1 MSLRL
6 QTALVLGI
14 VLVITLT
21 VLFVVIRPTLFGTF
35 ARLEV
40 DEVRGHVARVLNAI
54 AADVDTLESTAN
66 DWGSWDDTYEFIGG
80 ELPSYDEDNLTP
92 GSLETLRL
100 NVMLLTRLSGEP
112 YAAIAI
118 DLETG
123 EEVDPPA
130 EFLRASFVTSHF
142 PELTAGESSNRSG
155 LLRLEDGLFLL
166 AAGAILTSQQ
176 DGPSRGVLIIGRYLG
191 PEEIVRLAER
201 TQLSVAVREP
211 GSSEIDPWV
220 VDQLLGHPTSIDD
233 TVVHPTSGDSIAG
246 HTLLRDLEGV
256 PVAVAAIETSRAT
269 YQAGQSAIR
278 FLGGTAIAVLIASS
292 LLLLLLLD
300 TRILKRLSALAS
312 GIRRIREQNT
322 PSGRVNVSGRDEI
335 GHLGTRMNEML
346 ESLEQSRLDLE
357 RSEKRYHSLFD
368 YSRDA
373 IYITSLDG
381 RFVDANQA
389 LIDLLGCPREQLM
402 QADAKSFYAD
412 PEAREAFKAAIA
424 GPGFVIDYPAQ
435 LKRAD
440 GTVLDCLLTTAAQ
453 TDASG
458 KPVAYQGIIRDITE
472 LKRQQDELAYL
483 AMHDPLTGLLNRGAL
498 SDRLTLELARAE
510 RNLERCGV
518 VYIDLDRFKEVND
531 TQGHEIGDIILR
543 QAAQR
548 LVGALRKSD
557 SIARIGGDEFV
568 VLIPE
573 LESPSGHVDVAEK
586 LLGVLRESFEVA
598 GQQFTLSA
606 SIGIAI
612 FPDDGRDGTGLL
624 RRADNAMYV
633 AKQRGRGRWHRYTTE
648 STD

>member
-21 VLFVVIRPTLFGTF
+21 ALFVVIRPTLFGTF

-40 DEVRGHVARVLNAI
+40 DEVREHVARVVNAI
-54 AADVDTLESTAN
+54 AADADTLESTAD

-100 NVMLLTRLSGEP
+100 NVMLLAEPDGEP
-112 YAAIAI
+112 YAVLAI

-130 EFLRASFVTSHF
+130 EILDASFLASRF
-142 PELTAGESSNRSG
+142 PALTAGEPTSRSG

-166 AAGAILTSQQ
+166 AADAILTSHGE
-176 DGPSRGVLIIGRYLG
+176 GPSRGLLIVGRFLG
-191 PEEIVRLAER
+191 PEEIARLAER
-201 TQLSVAVREP
+201 TQLSVAVREAA
-211 GSSEIDPWV
+211 SSEIDPWV
-220 VDQLLGHPTSIDD
+220 ADRLLGQPTSIDEAL
-233 TVVHPTSGDSIAG
+233 VHPTSGDSIAG
-246 HTLLRDLEGV
+246 HTLLRDLDGA
-256 PVAVAAIETSRAT
+256 PVAVATIETARAT

-278 FLGGTAIAVLIASS
+278 FLGGTAVAVLVGSS
-292 LLLLLLLD
+292 LLLLFLLD

-322 PSGRVNVSGRDEI
+322 PSGRVGESGRDEI
-335 GHLGTRMNEML
+335 GHLAIRMNEML

-373 IYITSLDG
+373 IYITSLEG

-402 QADAKSFYAD
+402 QADAESFYAD
-412 PEAREAFKAAIA
+412 PTAREAFKEAIA

-440 GTVLDCLLTTAAQ
+440 GAVLDCLLTSVAQ
-453 TDASG
+453 TDAAG
-458 KPVAYQGIIRDITE
+458 KIVAYQGIIRDITE

-498 SDRLTLELARAE
+498 SDRLALELARAD
-510 RNLERCGV
+510 RNLDRCGV

-531 TQGHEIGDIILR
+531 TQGHAVGDAILR
-543 QAAQR
+543 QAGQR

-568 VLIPE
+568 ILIPE

-586 LLGVLRESFEVA
+586 LLRVLQEPFAAA
-598 GQQFTLSA
+598 GRKLTLSA

-612 FPDDGRDGTGLL
+612 FPDDGRDGTALL
-624 RRADNAMYV
+624 RYADNAMYA
-633 AKQRGRGRWHRYTTE
+633 AKQRGRGCWHRYAAE
-648 STD
+648 SIG